1 MNDNV
6 LDFKEGLKVQI
17 DKQQESLK
25 QAFFSYLDMRTRT
38 LEEKIEMFLADCE
51 QRVQIVTQNSGK
63 TIEQL
68 MQEWQR
74 EHDKNQIITKEKEDE
89 ITEEIWKLLKS
100 GYEEHII
107 MGMLENKFEKDFPEG
122 VSARVYL
129 EKMVDDFH
137 RGIR

>member
-1 MNDNV
+1 MNDNM

-25 QAFFSYLDMRTRT
+25 KAFFSYLDMRTRT
-38 LEEKIEMFLADCE
+38 LEEKIQMFLNDCE
-51 QRVQIVTQNSGK
+51 QRVEIVTKNTGR
-63 TIEQL
+63 IIGQL

-74 EHDKNQIITKEKEDE
+74 EYDKNKVITKEKEAE